1 MKLTVKALTKRLALY
16 PAGALREALR
26 ALDTIEARRGIDYRQ
41 SEEERTAVHK
51 ELLIGQ
57 YREYGATDAEIA
69 ELLKK
74 AGL

>member
-16 PAGALREALR
+16 PAGALREVLR
-26 ALDTIEARRGIDYRQ
+26 ALDKIETKRGIEYTQ

-51 ELLIGQ
+51 ELIIGQ
-57 YREYGATDAEIA
+57 YREYGASEAEIA
-69 ELLKK
+69 ELLKR